1 MAENENIKERPN
13 AWLLNF
19 GHGQRAAVG
28 MRVLLQIIDQP
39 GLHPVPCTPAHCRH
53 IYSWQGRLMP
63 VVDMAV
69 LVGQAPQEPR
79 LLAIAGYQEGPG
91 EAPKLG
97 ALLLSAPPLP
107 LLVGNDKA
115 CQRPELSDAWQR
127 FSISCFDN
135 QEAAVPVLHMGR
147 VFAKQA

>member
-1 MAENENIKERPN
+1 MAETKNIEERSN
-13 AWLLNF
+13 AWLLDF
-19 GHGQRAAVG
+19 GHKQRAAVG

-39 GLHPVPCTPAHCRH
+39 SLHPVPCTPAHCRN

-69 LVGQAPQEPR
+69 LLGQEPQEQR

-91 EAPKLG
+91 ETPRLG
-97 ALLLSAPPLP
+97 ALLLSAPPAP

-115 CQRPELSDAWQR
+115 CEPPDLSGNWRKFA
-127 FSISCFDN
+127 ISCFNHQDN
-135 QEAAVPVLHMGR
+135 AVPVLHLGR
-147 VFAKQA
+147 VFGRN